1 MRRLADL
8 PDAVLRLA
16 HDGRVVDANPPARAL
31 LDGLHPDSSRAL
43 VAALRAA
50 TSHTRLEVL
59 RHNGVPVLLDVRL
72 GPERDGDRLCVL
84 REINHADLAGEAQ
97 RHFDAA
103 FEASPVGMALF
114 NADGEYVRVNDAL
127 CALVGRDRSQLIG
140 RRDSDVTHPDDSEMI
155 AELAWRIL
163 RGEMSSSTHEQR
175 FVRPDGQIVWVIT
188 HAVFLR
194 DDDGRPLSWV
204 CQFVDITAR
213 RAAEAEL
220 ERLARHD
227 VLTGLLNRRAFQ
239 ERLAGELARAQRGGG
254 SLSLIVLDI
263 DDFKAINDQHGHP
276 GGDRVL
282 AEVGRRLHALARTGE
297 PIARIGGE
305 EFAWILPGTAAAD
318 AATAAERARRVIGD
332 ALFDGIGRVSI
343 AAGVSDL
350 DDTDGSADDLYRLA
364 DLALYAAKADGGD
377 TVRRHGRVPPAAAL
391 SPAPSAP
398 AR

>member
-1 MRRLADL
+1 MRRLSDL

-16 HDGRVVDANPPARAL
+16 HDGRVVDANPLARAL

-43 VAALRAA
+43 HEVLGTA

-59 RHNGVPVLLDVRL
+59 RGNGVPVLLDVRL
-72 GPERDGDRLCVL
+72 GAERAGDRLCVL
-84 REINHADLAGEAQ
+84 REINHVDLAGEAQ

-127 CALVGRDRSQLIG
+127 CVLVGRDRSQLIG
-140 RRDSDVTHPDDSEMI
+140 RRDSDVTHPEDSEMI

-175 FVRPDGQIVWVIT
+175 FVRPDGQVVWVIA

-194 DDDGRPLSWV
+194 DDHGRPLSWV

-220 ERLARHD
+220 DRLARHD

-239 ERLAGELARAQRGGG
+239 ERLVEELARAQRGAR
-254 SLSLIVLDI
+254 SLSLVVLDI
-263 DDFKAINDQHGHP
+263 DDFKAINDRHGHP

-282 AEVGRRLHALARTGE
+282 TEVGRRLRALARTGE

-305 EFAWILPGTAAAD
+305 EFAWILPGTAAVD

-350 DDTDGSADDLYRLA
+350 DDTNGTPDDLYRLA

-377 TVRRHGRVPPAAAL
+377 AVRRHGCVPAAAAV
-391 SPAPSAP
+391 SPA
-398 AR
+398 R